1 MDTPTKEEIK
11 TWLDQKDDGYMWLAK
26 ELAVSYQTVR
36 AWMSTRAIPQ
46 KKLERIAEL
55 MRSPEEEQKKK
66 AFAIMML
73 ESDYNACE
81 RAAYNAGVSLVDWAT
96 SVLVEAAF
104 DAIPI
109 SPKPQENG
117 LSSSE
122 EEAGTSSSAS

>member
-11 TWLDQKDDGYMWLAK
+11 TWVDKKDDGYMWLAK

-55 MRSPEEEQKKK
+55 MRSPEEEQKTK

-73 ESDYNACE
+73 ESDYKACE

-96 SVLVEAAF
+96 YFAKTSRKRSIF
-104 DAIPI
+104 IGGRSWYI
-109 SPKPQENG
+109 IR
-117 LSSSE
+117 SE
-122 EEAGTSSSAS
+122 LNSTFPYHL